1 MIKIPYTFKIVLPVI
16 GWGFLCTFF
25 SYTLVMTV
33 VNLKGQAWQY
43 LVYGAPLFATVLG
56 LFFILRYGFGLF
68 YGKEVKTINK
78 NINKGIENV
87 SLKEVKE
94 TLKSL
99 VDFCK
104 NLYLFSSAAGLTF
117 VAFAVLVV
125 SLNQGTVGD
134 YVIVLISSL
143 TGLFFFSSFS
153 LFFSQQVVF
162 PIIKKCRE
170 LLLRGK
176 EDVEDI
182 ILSSIKSKFYSLFLF
197 PFFAVLVVMICV
209 YPIDYKTIILALI
222 GLAMALIIGR
232 VLFVYVYRSFSEIE
246 KFSRSMDDKKNVFVV
261 GSLDKEFVDLAHN
274 FSKLSQEF
282 DSLKKQSDKSKRE
295 MGKRVEELEKF
306 FDLTVE
312 RENKM
317 VELKKEINKLKN
329 VQENNP

>member
-16 GWGFLCTFF
+16 GWGFLCGFF

-33 VNLKGQAWQY
+33 VDLKGQAWQY
-43 LVYGAPLFATVLG
+43 LVYGVPLYALALG
-56 LFFILRYGFGLF
+56 LFLILRYGFGLF

-78 NINKGIENV
+78 NINNGIENV

-94 TLKSL
+94 TLRSL

-104 NLYLFSSAAGLTF
+104 NLHLFSFAGGLTF
-117 VAFAVLVV
+117 VAFAVLIV
-125 SLNQGTVGD
+125 SLNQGTMQD
-134 YVIVLISSL
+134 FIIVLIASL
-143 TGLFFFSSFS
+143 IGLFFFSSFS

-162 PIIKKCRE
+162 PTIKKCRE
-170 LLLRGK
+170 LLLRSK
-176 EDVEDI
+176 EDTEDI
-182 ILSSIKSKFYSLFLF
+182 ILSSIKSKFFSLFVF

-222 GLAMALIIGR
+222 GLLMALIIGR
-232 VLFVYVYRSFSEIE
+232 VLYVYVYRSFSEIE
-246 KFSRSMDDKKNVFVV
+246 KFSRTMNDKKNAFVV

-282 DSLKKQSDKSKRE
+282 DSLKKQSDKSKKE
-295 MGKRVEELEKF
+295 MSKRLEELEKF
-306 FDLTVE
+306 FDLAVE

-317 VELKKEINKLKN
+317 VELKKEINKLK
-329 VQENNP
+329 ECIKK